1 SDTQQSALRGN
12 VITFPQDVQASVKRL
27 PLSLDE
33 LASTIKIV
41 FVGAQALPPDLIRL
55 RDVLTVRK
63 QKIIDALQ
71 WLKRY
76 NLLYRDIEIDMA
88 NLNKLPINDIPDVLL
103 KTMHIETNAKQA
115 DEARTGYVTET
126 IDDPDLEE
134 DNQVQN
140 NTIIPVQTSGVLD
153 VNGSSVRSGDIHC
166 HLLQKLKVDS
176 AQTIDSANEI
186 ESGDEP
192 EAQHN
197 TRETKENENENIFQI
212 PRSDRPSNE
221 YSNPDLLIGLFPTL
235 FPYGVGGL
243 EDTSRKTKVSFKKHV
258 EYLLSYHD
266 RRFEEHYSFMYVVF
280 NMIQRRD
287 ACQQARLI
295 VSRPYFKD
303 YASQI
308 QSLTTKDLR

>member
-1 SDTQQSALRGN
+1 
-12 VITFPQDVQASVKRL
+12 
-27 PLSLDE
+27 
-33 LASTIKIV
+33 
-41 FVGAQALPPDLIRL
+41 
-55 RDVLTVRK
+55 
-63 QKIIDALQ
+63 
-71 WLKRY
+71 
-76 NLLYRDIEIDMA
+76 
-88 NLNKLPINDIPDVLL
+88 
-103 KTMHIETNAKQA
+103 
-115 DEARTGYVTET
+115 
-126 IDDPDLEE
+126 
-134 DNQVQN
+134 NQVQN

-153 VNGSSVRSGDIHC
+153 VNGSSVHSGDIHY

-197 TRETKENENENIFQI
+197 TRETKENETENIFQI

-266 RRFEEHYSFMYVVF
+266 RRFEEH
-280 NMIQRRD
+280 
-287 ACQQARLI
+287 
-295 VSRPYFKD
+295 
-303 YASQI
+303 
-308 QSLTTKDLR
+308 